1 MFIKTFLAYINVL
14 FSLISIITLYILKCK
29 YNFNYV
35 NKFLFINIKDISFYN
50 NIYYYLSHI
59 FICFIY
65 GILFGIR
72 NFYLISTKII
82 IYEILLQYIKYCDLN
97 INLMKKNNVYLILL
111 TIFVSIISYYIGTLI
126 SNKFYNTVFKLNNK
140 FNIKLNFYK
149 K

>member
-14 FSLISIITLYILKCK
+14 FALISIITLYILKCK

-35 NKFLFINIKDISFYN
+35 NKFLFINIKDISFNN

>member
-1 MFIKTFLAYINVL
+1 MRF
-14 FSLISIITLYILKCK
+14 
-29 YNFNYV
+29 
-35 NKFLFINIKDISFYN
+35 FYLHCSQMQ
-50 NIYYYLSHI
+50 I
-59 FICFIY
+59 
-65 GILFGIR
+65 
-72 NFYLISTKII
+72 FYLISTKII